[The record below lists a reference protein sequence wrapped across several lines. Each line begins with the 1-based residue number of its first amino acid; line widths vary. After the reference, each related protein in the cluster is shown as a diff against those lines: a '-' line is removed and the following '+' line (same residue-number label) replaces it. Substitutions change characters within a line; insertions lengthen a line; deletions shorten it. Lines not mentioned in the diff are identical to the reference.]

1 MDIQSLQKHF
11 GRIGARVKIAEAG
24 DSLGRRQFI
33 NIDIGAD
40 AKGEYFDIKWNPLE
54 NGDLFVVNVE
64 PKMKHL
70 LLMARRWA
78 SAERFLCGHDE
89 RHWFVSAVPNDG
101 VVNVK
106 TAFDALRP
114 GWIRR
119 EVGLRVKPKNRY
131 SRRNEV
137 FVRQGEWF
145 FIPAPWMREDTK
157 LALKNEPLSRGAG
170 SKPHMCEYMLRFTG
184 EAVWVCS
191 KYPRGVSPEKYARI
205 VRSNPDARNWD
216 WTPMRRNSSVF
227 VTGRVWHP
235 DHKTI
240 TLDGWHQVMMNTEA
254 QAPGSQSVAF
264 LD

>member
-11 GRIGARVKIAEAG
+11 GRIGARVKIVEAG
-24 DSLGRRQFI
+24 ASLGRRQFI

-40 AKGEYFDIKWNPLE
+40 AKGEYFDIKWNPVDG
-54 NGDLFVVNVE
+54 GDLFVVNVE

-70 LLMARRWA
+70 LLMARRLA
-78 SAERFLCGHDE
+78 SVERFLCGHDE

-101 VVNVK
+101 VVNVR

-119 EVGLRVKPKNRY
+119 EVELRVKPKNRY
-131 SRRNEV
+131 RRRNEV

-145 FIPAPWMREDTK
+145 FIPMPWMRNDTK

-184 EAVWVCS
+184 EAVMVCS
-191 KYPRGVSPEKYARI
+191 KYPRGVSREKYERI
-205 VRSNPDARNWD
+205 LWSKPDARNWN
-216 WTPMRRNSSVF
+216 WTPMRRNAAVF
-227 VTGRVWHP
+227 AAGRVWHP

-240 TLDGWHQVMMNTEA
+240 TLDGWHQVFMNTEG
-254 QAPGSQSVAF
+254 QAPGSQSVTF